1 MIEIAPG
8 WALDAERG
16 PDWLY
21 VRVIGPVA
29 FTSDEIPLAEHVWA
43 LMEQHFVNR
52 VVLEFDDTPVLYSR
66 LIGELV
72 LLQKRITTNGGLIRL
87 CGLNQAGQASLRACR
102 LETQLPSFADRGAAV
117 MGHRPPQPR

>member
-8 WALDAERG
+8 WSLDAERG

-21 VRVIGPVA
+21 VRVVGPME

-52 VVLEFDDTPVLYSR
+52 VVLEFDDTPILYSR

-72 LLQKRITTNGGLIRL
+72 ALQKRITNNGGLIRL
-87 CGLNQAGQASLRACR
+87 SGLNAAAKETLRSVR
-102 LETQLPSFADRGAAV
+102 LDEQLPCFADRGSAV
-117 MGHRPPQPR
+117 MGHRPNKPR